1 MKRKFDKLVLLATAC
16 TGMSLAGSYLTT
28 RLLVKTALDRDVPE
42 MSKRIA
48 KKKGNILS
56 RSEKSEDF
64 EKEYLRCAE
73 ELKNRDNVRVEISA
87 NDGKKLVGHWI
98 PAEKP
103 KRIIIAMHG
112 WRSGWYRDFGMVYKT
127 WEENGCSV
135 LYTEQRGQNES
146 DGSYMGFGLAERY
159 DCQSWAYW
167 ASENISSEIP
177 IYLAGVSMGATT
189 VLLASELLLPSNV
202 KGVMAD
208 CGFTSP
214 DAIWKHIAKNNLHIK
229 YKLKSIFADEIY
241 KHVTEEDSRYS
252 TADALQNTKLPV
264 MLVHGADDHF
274 VPVEMTIENY
284 RACKSEK
291 ELLIVP
297 GADHGMSYFLAKDQ
311 YEEMA
316 KGFWEAHD

>member
-1 MKRKFDKLVLLATAC
+1 MKRKLDKLFVLATAC
-16 TGMSLAGSYLTT
+16 TGISLAGSYLTT
-28 RLLVKTALDRDVPE
+28 KLLVKTALDREVPDV
-42 MSKRIA
+42 SKRIA

-56 RSEKSEDF
+56 GSVKCDDF
-64 EKEYLRCAE
+64 QNEYLRCAE
-73 ELKNRDNVRVEISA
+73 ELKNKENERIEISA
-87 NDGKKLVGHWI
+87 YDGQKLVGHWI
-98 PAEKP
+98 PVENP
-103 KRIIIAMHG
+103 QRIIIAMHG
-112 WRSGWYRDFGMVYKT
+112 WRSGWYKDFGMASQA

-135 LYTEQRGQNES
+135 LYAEQRGQNES
-146 DGSYMGFGLAERY
+146 DGSYIGFGLTERF
-159 DCQSWAYW
+159 DCQSWAHW
-167 ASENISSEIP
+167 VSENISPELP

-229 YKLKSIFADEIY
+229 FKLKSFFADEIY
-241 KHVTEEDSRYS
+241 KHLTEEDSKYS
-252 TADALQNTKLPV
+252 TTDALQNTKLPV

-297 GADHGMSYFLAKDQ
+297 GADHGMSYFIAKEQ
-311 YEEMA
+311 YEELA
-316 KGFWEAHD
+316 KSFWKAHD